1 MKPRRPAVPLRTL
14 VAPPEVFMVLGHSLS
29 IGYVAQGRWTV
40 SVDGAPV
47 PGSFGSKVEA
57 WEAGVRATG
66 VQEQQRSA

>member
-1 MKPRRPAVPLRTL
+1 MPLRTL

>member
-1 MKPRRPAVPLRTL
+1 VPLRTL

-40 SVDGAPV
+40 SVDSAPV
-47 PGSFGSKVEA
+47 PGTFGSKVEA

>member
-1 MKPRRPAVPLRTL
+1 VPLRTL